1 MRFDIFIINGLR
13 VKEKILDYYL
23 NSPNVRR
30 LKDLLDANVHIS
42 CLGLIGSSRA
52 YVVAAASEIEGGHSF
67 VICGDKEKAAYFY
80 NDLEN
85 IYGEKDADYSKKRVL
100 FYPTSYKRP
109 YEPEKPDNTYI
120 LSRTEVLQRVTSSER
135 RTIIVTY
142 PEALSEKVITR
153 KVMTK
158 NTYKISVGNNVS
170 MDSLAGTL
178 CDFNFEHVD
187 FVVEPGQFSIRGG
200 IVDVF
205 SFSNDYPYRIE
216 FFGDE
221 IDSIRSFNPVDQLSI
236 EKLHDII
243 IIPNLQDYGNVDCER
258 ETILQFLKNK
268 STIWIEEESSL
279 EEKIDKEYDK
289 ACDIF
294 AGQQIKDSR
303 QQTTSAAVRNFEDP
317 ELIFTKGEDVVSQLE
332 SFKTISFGNFVNK
345 DKDSVI
351 EFSTAPQPA
360 FCKNFNMLLDDIKSL
375 KKNKYAVYCFSESK
389 KQLERIQSILND
401 IQVTGERQNK
411 PDDGDVFADDNF
423 VPVYHSIQS
432 GFIDKDL
439 KICCYTDH
447 QIFERY
453 HRFRLREGFASSQA
467 LTIKELY
474 DLKPGDY
481 VTHINYGIG
490 RFDGLETINNNGKMQ
505 EAIRLTY
512 LNGDLL
518 HISIHSLHRIA
529 KYSSKDGT
537 PPTLS
542 RLGSNSWNKL
552 KEKTKSKVKDIA
564 RELIKLY
571 AQRKNSK
578 GFQYMPDSYL
588 QTELE
593 ASFMYEDTADQ
604 LKATID
610 VKRDMESET
619 PMDRL
624 ICGDVGFGKTEIA
637 IRAAFKAVCDSKQVA
652 VLVPTTVLALQHY
665 QTFSKRLKGFPV
677 NIDYINRFKSAKEQ
691 KKTLEDLKNGR
702 TDIIIGTHSI
712 IGKNVVFKD
721 LGLLIIDEE
730 QKFGVSAK
738 EKLKQMQT
746 NVDTLTLTATPI
758 PRTLQFS
765 MMGARDM
772 SIIKTPPPNRYPVET
787 ELHTFNPEII
797 RDAIQYEL
805 ARDGQVFFVHN
816 RVQNIQNICDMITS
830 YVPGVRVGVAHGQ
843 MEGKALEQIMLDFI
857 DEKYDVLLSTTI
869 IEAGL
874 DIPNANTII
883 INEAQN
889 YGLSDLHQLRGRV
902 GRTNKK
908 AFCYLLSPPL
918 SNLSD
923 EAQKRLRALEDFS
936 DLGSGFNIA
945 LRDLDIRGAGN
956 LLGAEQSGFINDIGF
971 ETYHKILDEAILEL
985 KETEFKDIFENELR
999 EKKFVSD
1006 CVLESD
1012 LEILIPDEYVE
1023 SSAERISLYTELNH
1037 IQNEEGLRRFAE
1049 NITDR
1054 FGKIPQQTEDL
1065 LDTVRLRWMARDLGF
1080 EKIMLKNKMMT
1091 AHLVTNQESAYYQTD
1106 IFMKILRYAA
1116 SHQGDCSV
1124 KEANGKNIFSIKNV
1138 ETVNKALRILNEIEN

>member
-1 MRFDIFIINGLR
+1 MEEQIKKIYSNDPIVKKLIAALDENNRLCCHGL
-13 VKEKILDYYL
+13 
-23 NSPNVRR
+23 S
-30 LKDLLDANVHIS
+30 
-42 CLGLIGSSRA
+42 GSSRA
-52 YVVAAASEIEGGHSF
+52 YVVASVASIIGKHNF
-67 VICGDKEKAAYFY
+67 IICSDKERAAYFY
-80 NDLEN
+80 NDIEN
-85 IYGEKDADYSKKRVL
+85 ILGEKDFDYSKKQVL

-109 YEPEKPDNTYI
+109 YQPEKPDNTYI
-120 LSRTEVLQRVTSSER
+120 LSRTEVLQRISTSNR
-135 RTIIVTY
+135 KTIIVSY

-153 KVMTK
+153 KVMNK
-158 NTYKISVGNNVS
+158 NTFKISVGDNIS
-170 MDSLAGTL
+170 MDSLTDTL
-178 CDFNFEHVD
+178 VNFNFEHVD
-187 FVVEPGQFSIRGG
+187 FVVEPGQFAIRGG

-205 SFSNDYPYRIE
+205 SFSNDYPYRVE
-216 FFGDE
+216 FFGNE
-221 IDSIRSFNPVDQLSI
+221 IDSIRSFNPIDQLSV
-236 EKLHDII
+236 ESLKNVV
-243 IIPNLQDYGNVDCER
+243 IIPNLQDNNISEER
-258 ETILQFLKNK
+258 ETIFQYLKNN
-268 STIWIEEESSL
+268 SVIWIEDEHSL
-279 EEKIDKEYDK
+279 EEKIEQEFMK
-289 ACDIF
+289 AVEIFNEREDIEEEPETAF
-294 AGQQIKDSR
+294 ANG
-303 QQTTSAAVRNFEDP
+303 E
-317 ELIFTKGEDVVSQLE
+317 ELISQLDD
-332 SFKTISFGNFVNK
+332 FKTIVFGNFINR
-345 DKDSVI
+345 DERLSIDFNTSH
-351 EFSTAPQPA
+351 QPA
-360 FCKNFNMLLDDIKSL
+360 FNKNFDMLLEDIKEL
-375 KKNKYAVYCFSESK
+375 KSKKYSIFFFSESK
-389 KQLERIQSILND
+389 KQLQRIQSILND
-401 IQVTGERQNK
+401 IQHLDEDYQN
-411 PDDGDVFADDNF
+411 FTEI
-423 VPVYHSIQS
+423 YHSIQS

-490 RFDGLETINNNGKMQ
+490 RFDGLEIINNNGKQQ
-505 EAIRLTY
+505 EAMRLIY
-512 LNGDLL
+512 QNGDLL
-518 HISIHSLHRIA
+518 HVSIHSLHRIS
-529 KYSSKDGT
+529 KYSSKDGSQ
-537 PPTLS
+537 PTLS
-542 RLGSNSWNKL
+542 KLGSSSWNKL
-552 KEKTKSKVKDIA
+552 KEKTKSRVKDIA

-571 AQRKNSK
+571 AERKNSK
-578 GFQYMPDSYL
+578 GFQYMPDTYL

-604 LKATID
+604 LKATVD

-652 VLVPTTVLALQHY
+652 VLVPTTVLAIQHY

-691 KKTLEDLKNGR
+691 KKTIEDLKNGR
-702 TDIIIGTHSI
+702 VDILIGTHSI
-712 IGKNVVFKD
+712 IGKNVTFKD

-738 EKLKQMQT
+738 EKLKQLQT

-772 SIIKTPPPNRYPVET
+772 SIIKTPPPNRQPVET
-787 ELHTFNPEII
+787 ELHTFNHEII

-843 MEGKALEQIMLDFI
+843 MEGSKLEKVMLDFI

-889 YGLSDLHQLRGRV
+889 FGLSDLHQLRGRV
-902 GRTNKK
+902 GRSNKK

-918 SNLSD
+918 SVLSD

-971 ETYHKILDEAILEL
+971 ETYHRILDEAILEL
-985 KETEFKDIFENELR
+985 KETEFKDIFETELKD
-999 EKKFVSD
+999 KKFVSD
-1006 CVLESD
+1006 CVFESD
-1012 LEILIPDEYVE
+1012 LEILIPDEYVD

-1037 IQNEEGLRRFAE
+1037 IQNEEGLQRFTS
-1049 NITDR
+1049 NLIDR
-1054 FGKIPQQTEDL
+1054 FGKIPPQTVDL
-1065 LDTVRLRWMARDLGF
+1065 LNSMRLRWISRDLGF
-1080 EKIMLKNKMMT
+1080 EKVMLKHKEMT
-1091 AHLVTNQESAYYQTD
+1091 VHLVSNQESEYYQTD
-1106 IFMKILRYAA
+1106 IFMKIIRYA
-1116 SHQGDCSV
+1116 SIHRERCRV
-1124 KEANGKNIFSIKNV
+1124 KELNGKNIFNV
-1138 ETVNKALRILNEIEN
+1138 ERVANVGEALKIVNDIMNL

>member
-1 MRFDIFIINGLR
+1 
-13 VKEKILDYYL
+13 
-23 NSPNVRR
+23 
-30 LKDLLDANVHIS
+30 
-42 CLGLIGSSRA
+42 
-52 YVVAAASEIEGGHSF
+52 
-67 VICGDKEKAAYFY
+67 
-80 NDLEN
+80 
-85 IYGEKDADYSKKRVL
+85 
-100 FYPTSYKRP
+100 
-109 YEPEKPDNTYI
+109 
-120 LSRTEVLQRVTSSER
+120 
-135 RTIIVTY
+135 
-142 PEALSEKVITR
+142 
-153 KVMTK
+153 
-158 NTYKISVGNNVS
+158 
-170 MDSLAGTL
+170 
-178 CDFNFEHVD
+178 
-187 FVVEPGQFSIRGG
+187 
-200 IVDVF
+200 
-205 SFSNDYPYRIE
+205 
-216 FFGDE
+216 
-221 IDSIRSFNPVDQLSI
+221 
-236 EKLHDII
+236 
-243 IIPNLQDYGNVDCER
+243 
-258 ETILQFLKNK
+258 
-268 STIWIEEESSL
+268 
-279 EEKIDKEYDK
+279 
-289 ACDIF
+289 
-294 AGQQIKDSR
+294 
-303 QQTTSAAVRNFEDP
+303 
-317 ELIFTKGEDVVSQLE
+317 
-332 SFKTISFGNFVNK
+332 
-345 DKDSVI
+345 
-351 EFSTAPQPA
+351 
-360 FCKNFNMLLDDIKSL
+360 
-375 KKNKYAVYCFSESK
+375 
-389 KQLERIQSILND
+389 
-401 IQVTGERQNK
+401 
-411 PDDGDVFADDNF
+411 
-423 VPVYHSIQS
+423 
-432 GFIDKDL
+432 
-439 KICCYTDH
+439 
-447 QIFERY
+447 
-453 HRFRLREGFASSQA
+453 
-467 LTIKELY
+467 
-474 DLKPGDY
+474 
-481 VTHINYGIG
+481 
-490 RFDGLETINNNGKMQ
+490 
-505 EAIRLTY
+505 
-512 LNGDLL
+512 
-518 HISIHSLHRIA
+518 
-529 KYSSKDGT
+529 
-537 PPTLS
+537 
-542 RLGSNSWNKL
+542 
-552 KEKTKSKVKDIA
+552 
-564 RELIKLY
+564 
-571 AQRKNSK
+571 
-578 GFQYMPDSYL
+578 MPDSYL

-985 KETEFKDIFENELR
+985 KETEFKDIFENKLR

-1080 EKIMLKNKMMT
+1080 EKIMLKNN
-1091 AHLVTNQESAYYQTD
+1091 LD
-1106 IFMKILRYAA
+1106 R
-1116 SHQGDCSV
+1116 
-1124 KEANGKNIFSIKNV
+1124 
-1138 ETVNKALRILNEIEN
+1138 

>member
-1 MRFDIFIINGLR
+1 M
-13 VKEKILDYYL
+13 KEQIKQLYL
-23 NSPNVRR
+23 N
-30 LKDLLDANVHIS
+30 DANVKKLLQSLDDNGHIS
-42 CLGLIGSSRA
+42 CLGLSGSSKS
-52 YVVAAASEIEGGHSF
+52 YVVAAASEIIGGHNF
-67 VICGDKEKAAYFY
+67 IICSDKERAAYFY
-80 NDLEN
+80 NDIEN
-85 IYGEKDADYSKKRVL
+85 ILGEKDYDYSKKRVL

-109 YEPEKPDNTYI
+109 YEPEKSDNTYI
-120 LSRTEVLQRVTSSER
+120 LSRTEVLQRISTSER
-135 RTIIVTY
+135 KTIIVTY

-158 NTYKISVGNNVS
+158 NTFKISTGESIS
-170 MDSLAGTL
+170 MDALTDAL
-178 CDFNFEHVD
+178 VNLNFEHVD
-187 FVVEPGQFSIRGG
+187 FVVEPGQFALRGG

-221 IDSIRSFNPVDQLSI
+221 IDSIRSFNPIDQLSI
-236 EKLHDII
+236 EKMKDII
-243 IIPNLQDYGNVDCER
+243 LIPNLQDYENDNER
-258 ETILQFLKNK
+258 ESIFQYLKNK
-268 STIWIEEESSL
+268 SVIWLEEEQLL
-279 EEKIDKEYDK
+279 EEKIEKEYEK
-289 ACDIF
+289 AVNVFNEKDEITEEPDTIF
-294 AGQQIKDSR
+294 A
-303 QQTTSAAVRNFEDP
+303 
-317 ELIFTKGEDVVSQLE
+317 KGDEIMSQLKE
-332 SFKTISFGNFVNK
+332 FKTITFGSFM
-345 DKDSVI
+345 DKNERHVV
-351 EFSTAPQPA
+351 EFNTSPQPA
-360 FCKNFNMLLDDIKSL
+360 FSKNFDMLLDDIKKL
-375 KKNKYAVYCFSESK
+375 KADKYAIFFFSESK

-401 IQVTGERQNK
+401 IQHLDEDNSNFTPVT
-411 PDDGDVFADDNF
+411 
-423 VPVYHSIQS
+423 HSIQS

-467 LTIKELY
+467 ITIKELY

-490 RFDGLETINNNGKMQ
+490 RFDGLEMVNNNGKMQ
-505 EAIRLTY
+505 EAMRLIY
-512 LNGDLL
+512 QNGDLL
-518 HISIHSLHRIA
+518 HVSIHSLHRIS
-529 KYSSKDGT
+529 KYSSKDGSQ
-537 PPTLS
+537 PTLS
-542 RLGSNSWNKL
+542 KLGSNSWNKL
-552 KEKTKSKVKDIA
+552 KEKTKSRVKDIA

-571 AQRKNSK
+571 AERKNSK
-578 GFQYMPDSYL
+578 GFQYMPDTYL

-604 LKATID
+604 LKATVD

-624 ICGDVGFGKTEIA
+624 ICGDVGFGKTEVA

-691 KKTLEDLKNGR
+691 KKTIEELKNGR
-702 TDIIIGTHSI
+702 VDILIGTHSI

-738 EKLKQMQT
+738 EKLKQLQT

-772 SIIKTPPPNRYPVET
+772 NIIRTAPPNRQPVST
-787 ELHTFNPEII
+787 ELHSFNPEII

-816 RVQNIQNICDMITS
+816 RVNNIQDICNMITS
-830 YVPGVRVGVAHGQ
+830 SVPGVRVGVAHGQ
-843 MEGKALEQIMLDFI
+843 MEGAKLEQIMLDFI

-889 YGLSDLHQLRGRV
+889 FGLSDLHQLRGRV
-902 GRTNKK
+902 GRSNKK

-918 SNLSD
+918 STLSD
-923 EAQKRLRALEDFS
+923 EARKRLRALEDFS

-985 KETEFKDIFENELR
+985 KETEFKDIFAGELK
-999 EKKFVSD
+999 EKKFVSE
-1006 CVLESD
+1006 CIFESD
-1012 LEILIPDEYVE
+1012 LEILLPNEYVE

-1037 IQNEEGLRRFAE
+1037 IQNEEGLTRFTN
-1049 NITDR
+1049 NIIDR
-1054 FGKIPQQTEDL
+1054 FGQIPQQTEDL
-1065 LDTVRLRWMARDLGF
+1065 LNTMRLRWMARDLGI
-1080 EKIMLKNKMMT
+1080 EKVMLKNKVMT
-1091 AHLVTNQESAYYQTD
+1091 AHLVSNQESEYYQTD
-1106 IFMKILRYAA
+1106 TFMKVIRYAA
-1116 SHQGDCSV
+1116 SHQRTCKV
-1124 KEANGKNIFSIKNV
+1124 KELNGKNIVSVENIKNV
-1138 ETVNKALRILNEIEN
+1138 DEALKVIDDIMNIS

>member
-1 MRFDIFIINGLR
+1 MKKNSLRRSIFKDVEEQIKKIYSKSPIIKNLVETLDDNDRLCCQGL
-13 VKEKILDYYL
+13 
-23 NSPNVRR
+23 S
-30 LKDLLDANVHIS
+30 
-42 CLGLIGSSRA
+42 GSSKA
-52 YVVAAASEIEGGHSF
+52 YVVVTAASIIGKHNF
-67 VICGDKEKAAYFY
+67 IICSDKERAAYFY
-80 NDLEN
+80 NDIEN
-85 IYGEKDADYSKKRVL
+85 ILGEKDLDYSKKQVL

-109 YEPEKPDNTYI
+109 YQPEKADNTYI
-120 LSRTEVLQRVTSSER
+120 LSRTEVLQRISTSNR
-135 RTIIVTY
+135 KTIIVSY

-153 KVMTK
+153 KVMSK
-158 NTYKISVGNNVS
+158 NTFKISVGENIS
-170 MDSLAGTL
+170 MDSLTDAL
-178 CDFNFEHVD
+178 VNFNFEHVD
-187 FVVEPGQFSIRGG
+187 FVVEPGQFAIRGG

-205 SFSNDYPYRIE
+205 SFSNDYPYRVE

-221 IDSIRSFNPVDQLSI
+221 IDSIRSFNPIDQLSV
-236 EKLHDII
+236 ESLKNVI
-243 IIPNLQDYGNVDCER
+243 IIPNLQDNNISEER
-258 ETILQFLKNK
+258 ETIFQYLKNN
-268 STIWIEEESSL
+268 SVIWIEDEHSL
-279 EEKIDKEYDK
+279 EQKIEQEYAK
-289 ACDIF
+289 AVDIYNEREDITEEPETVF
-294 AGQQIKDSR
+294 A
-303 QQTTSAAVRNFEDP
+303 N
-317 ELIFTKGEDVVSQLE
+317 GEEVVSQLDD
-332 SFKTISFGNFVNK
+332 FKTIAFGNFINRDERVAIDFNT
-345 DKDSVI
+345 S
-351 EFSTAPQPA
+351 PQPA
-360 FCKNFNMLLDDIKSL
+360 FSKNFEMLLDDIKEL
-375 KKNKYAVYCFSESK
+375 KSKKYSIFFFSESK
-389 KQLERIQSILND
+389 KQLQRIQSILND
-401 IQVTGERQNK
+401 IQHLDE
-411 PDDGDVFADDNF
+411 DYENF
-423 VPVYHSIQS
+423 IAVNHSIQS

-439 KICCYTDH
+439 QICCYTDH

-490 RFDGLETINNNGKMQ
+490 RFDGLEIIENNGKQQ
-505 EAIRLTY
+505 EAMRLIY
-512 LNGDLL
+512 QNGDLL
-518 HISIHSLHRIA
+518 HVSIHSLHRIS
-529 KYSSKDGT
+529 KYSSKDGSQ
-537 PPTLS
+537 PTLS

-552 KEKTKSKVKDIA
+552 KEKTKSRVKDIA

-578 GFQYMPDSYL
+578 GFQYMPDTYL

-604 LKATID
+604 LKATVD

-652 VLVPTTVLALQHY
+652 VLVPTTVLAIQHY

-691 KKTLEDLKNGR
+691 KKTLDDLKNGCV
-702 TDIIIGTHSI
+702 DILIGTHSI
-712 IGKNVVFKD
+712 IGKNVTFKD

-738 EKLKQMQT
+738 EKLKQLQT

-772 SIIKTPPPNRYPVET
+772 SIIKTPPPNRQPVDT

-843 MEGKALEQIMLDFI
+843 MEGGKLEKVMLDFI

-883 INEAQN
+883 INDAHN
-889 YGLSDLHQLRGRV
+889 FGLSDLHQLRGRV
-902 GRTNKK
+902 GRSNKK

-918 SNLSD
+918 SVLSD

-985 KETEFKDIFENELR
+985 KETEFKDIFETDLKD
-999 EKKFVSD
+999 KKYVSD
-1006 CVLESD
+1006 CVFESD
-1012 LEILIPDEYVE
+1012 LEILIPLEYVD

-1037 IQNEEGLRRFAE
+1037 IQNEEGLQRFA
-1049 NITDR
+1049 NNLIDR
-1054 FGKIPQQTEDL
+1054 FGKIPPQTEDL
-1065 LDTVRLRWMARDLGF
+1065 LNSMRLRWLARDLGF
-1080 EKIMLKNKMMT
+1080 EKIMLRHKEMT
-1091 AHLVTNQESAYYQTD
+1091 VHLVSNQDSEYYQTD
-1106 IFMKILRYAA
+1106 IFLKIIRYA
-1116 SHQGDCSV
+1116 SIHKNRCKV
-1124 KEANGKNIFSIKNV
+1124 KELSGKNIFNV
-1138 ETVNKALRILNEIEN
+1138 ENVIDVGDALRIVNDIMNL

>member
-1 MRFDIFIINGLR
+1 MR
-13 VKEKILDYYL
+13 
-23 NSPNVRR
+23 
-30 LKDLLDANVHIS
+30 
-42 CLGLIGSSRA
+42 
-52 YVVAAASEIEGGHSF
+52 
-67 VICGDKEKAAYFY
+67 
-80 NDLEN
+80 
-85 IYGEKDADYSKKRVL
+85 
-100 FYPTSYKRP
+100 
-109 YEPEKPDNTYI
+109 
-120 LSRTEVLQRVTSSER
+120 
-135 RTIIVTY
+135 
-142 PEALSEKVITR
+142 
-153 KVMTK
+153 
-158 NTYKISVGNNVS
+158 
-170 MDSLAGTL
+170 
-178 CDFNFEHVD
+178 
-187 FVVEPGQFSIRGG
+187 
-200 IVDVF
+200 
-205 SFSNDYPYRIE
+205 
-216 FFGDE
+216 
-221 IDSIRSFNPVDQLSI
+221 
-236 EKLHDII
+236 
-243 IIPNLQDYGNVDCER
+243 
-258 ETILQFLKNK
+258 
-268 STIWIEEESSL
+268 
-279 EEKIDKEYDK
+279 
-289 ACDIF
+289 
-294 AGQQIKDSR
+294 
-303 QQTTSAAVRNFEDP
+303 
-317 ELIFTKGEDVVSQLE
+317 
-332 SFKTISFGNFVNK
+332 
-345 DKDSVI
+345 
-351 EFSTAPQPA
+351 
-360 FCKNFNMLLDDIKSL
+360 
-375 KKNKYAVYCFSESK
+375 
-389 KQLERIQSILND
+389 
-401 IQVTGERQNK
+401 
-411 PDDGDVFADDNF
+411 
-423 VPVYHSIQS
+423 
-432 GFIDKDL
+432 
-439 KICCYTDH
+439 ICCYTDH

-453 HRFRLREGFASSQA
+453 HRFRIREGFASSQA

-474 DLKPGDY
+474 DLKPGDF
-481 VTHINYGIG
+481 VTHINHGIG
-490 RFDGLETINNNGKMQ
+490 RFDGLETICVNGKMQ
-505 EAIRLTY
+505 ESIRLTY
-512 LNGDLL
+512 LNDDTL
-518 HISIHSLHRIA
+518 HVSIHSLHRIA

-537 PPTLS
+537 QPTLS
-542 RLGSNSWNKL
+542 KLGSNAWNKL

-571 AQRKNSK
+571 AERKNSK

-665 QTFSKRLKGFPV
+665 HTFSKRLSGFPV
-677 NIDYINRFKSAKEQ
+677 NIDYINRFRTAKEQ
-691 KKTLEDLKNGR
+691 KKTIEDLKSGR
-702 TDIIIGTHSI
+702 IDILIGTHSI

-738 EKLKQMQT
+738 EKLKQLQT
-746 NVDTLTLTATPI
+746 TVDTLTLTATPI

-816 RVQNIQNICDMITS
+816 RVQNIQQICDMITS
-830 YVPGVRVGVAHGQ
+830 YVPGARVGVAHGQ
-843 MEGKALEQIMLDFI
+843 MEGSKLEQIMLDFI

-889 YGLSDLHQLRGRV
+889 FGLSDLHQLRGRV
-902 GRTNKK
+902 GRSNKK

-918 SNLSD
+918 SILSD

-985 KETEFKDIFENELR
+985 KETEFKDIFENDLK

-1006 CVLESD
+1006 CILESD
-1012 LEILIPDEYVE
+1012 LEILIPNEYVE
-1023 SSAERISLYTELNH
+1023 SSAERISLYTELNL
-1037 IQNEEGLRRFAE
+1037 IQNEEGLQRFAT
-1049 NITDR
+1049 NMTDR
-1054 FGKIPQQTEDL
+1054 FGKIPPQTDDL
-1065 LDTVRLRWMARDLGF
+1065 LDTVRLRWIARDLGF
-1080 EKIMLKNKMMT
+1080 EKIILKNKMMT
-1091 AHLVTNQESAYYQTD
+1091 IHLVSNQESAYYDTET
-1106 IFMKILRYAA
+1106 FTNVLRYAA
-1116 SHQGDCSV
+1116 SHQSDCSV
-1124 KEANGKNIFSIKNV
+1124 KEANGKNIMNIKNV
-1138 ETVNKALRILNEIEN
+1138 ETVNKALKILNEIEN